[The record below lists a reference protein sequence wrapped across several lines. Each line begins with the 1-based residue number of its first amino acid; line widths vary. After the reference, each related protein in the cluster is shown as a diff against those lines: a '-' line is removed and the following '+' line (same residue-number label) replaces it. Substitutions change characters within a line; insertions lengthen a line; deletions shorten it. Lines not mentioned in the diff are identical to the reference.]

1 MSTDMQ
7 QQTDEMELSAAYAG
21 ILSFQKLTEM
31 LEACLY
37 IDLKVM
43 SDMKVF
49 DNNRYKDRQ
58 VIVSLR
64 VKIFLKMED
73 LVKKKA
79 WNLNNFK
86 AARESMKAMKRN

>member
-1 MSTDMQ
+1 
-7 QQTDEMELSAAYAG
+7 
-21 ILSFQKLTEM
+21 M
-31 LEACLY
+31 LQACLY

-43 SDMKVF
+43 SDMNVF
-49 DNNRYKDRQ
+49 DKNRYKDRQ
-58 VIVSLR
+58 VIGSLR
-64 VKIFLKMED
+64 VKIVLRKED

>member
-1 MSTDMQ
+1 
-7 QQTDEMELSAAYAG
+7 
-21 ILSFQKLTEM
+21 M

-58 VIVSLR
+58 VIGSLM
-64 VKIFLKMED
+64 VKIF
-73 LVKKKA
+73 
-79 WNLNNFK
+79 
-86 AARESMKAMKRN
+86 

>member
-1 MSTDMQ
+1 
-7 QQTDEMELSAAYAG
+7 
-21 ILSFQKLTEM
+21 M
-31 LEACLY
+31 LQACLY

-49 DNNRYKDRQ
+49 DKSRYKDRQ

-86 AARESMKAMKRN
+86 AARESMKAMKRNWTTVEVSLRAVTKYTYIKTQGSLSIT